1 MVLVLFNEGITLIS
15 FPLKEFQMY
24 TLANILWTLIV
35 LMVIFWVLGFALHI
49 GGGLIHLIL
58 VIAVN
63 LLVFNLLSGRGATL

>member
-58 VIAVN
+58 VIAVI